1 MREQSE
7 AKWEEQLQRS
17 LERERVNRRLKRIRE
32 IATEIVTNMVAK
44 GDLDPSDDA
53 ALRAAVVQAGKDAA
67 AVYDAAMEYLS

>member
-1 MREQSE
+1 MDDSWIEPAI
-7 AKWEEQLQRS
+7 AKQKAN
-17 LERERVNRRLKRIRE
+17 ERTKRIRE

-53 ALRAAVVQAGKDAA
+53 ALRAAVIQAGKDAA

>member
-7 AKWEEQLQRS
+7 AKWEERLQRS
-17 LERERVNRRLKRIRE
+17 LERERVHRRLKRIRE

-53 ALRAAVVQAGKDAA
+53 TLRAAVIQAGKDAA